1 MERKRVRE
9 GHLLSEE
16 VKVRTWKEREPA
28 TQRVRGALTSCRG
41 QKLGQVRT
49 QKGREPAR
57 DAYQLQRSGV
67 GTSENI
73 ERRQASEGTYF
84 LERVEVR
91 TGEKTE

>member
-49 QKGREPAR
+49 QKGSEPAR
-57 DAYQLQRSGV
+57 DAHQLQRSG
-67 GTSENI
+67 G
-73 ERRQASEGTYF
+73 
-84 LERVEVR
+84 LVR
-91 TGEKTE
+91 T